1 MKRHVKIYLDYFGYG
16 IDDFVPCELC
26 NKKAIDIHH
35 VMGRGKGKDVISN
48 LMALCRNCHNKCHG
62 HTHTYLHPDVMQE
75 IHNNFLKKRLPE

>member
-48 LMALCRNCHNKCHG
+48 LMALCRDCHNKCHG

-75 IHNNFLKKRLPE
+75 IHNKFLNKHKN